1 MANHGNAQKNCT
13 VQVLGHRLIGNHFF
27 SPAGVSTLFFVSVL
41 FWREPRVESG
51 SKPRV
56 KSGSKKGLITTLA
69 GSSRF
74 QATFV
79 ISYTGIL
86 L

>member
-1 MANHGNAQKNCT
+1 
-13 VQVLGHRLIGNHFF
+13 
-27 SPAGVSTLFFVSVL
+27 
-41 FWREPRVESG
+41 VESG

-69 GSSRF
+69 GSSKF

-86 L
+86 S